1 MLFFKV
7 INKFAPDL
15 SEHHQRLFR
24 RKSSIMRIKV
34 CGIKRVEDAVMAAYC
49 GADAIGL
56 VVGRKHNSD
65 DFIDKH
71 LAQKIVRECPPYISP
86 VLVTELDDA
95 EEISGLVHET
105 GVTSVQLH
113 SDCTV
118 DSIISLRKTFPNIKI
133 IKNFH
138 VIGPGV
144 IHAMKPFESVVD
156 AFILDTLDL
165 ANDKVGS
172 TGLVHD
178 WSISRK
184 IVKEVSRPV
193 ILAGGLT
200 PENVG
205 EAIRVVNPYG
215 VDASSGL
222 KDSNGFKD
230 EMKVINFVHRAK
242 NEFFKVRNLSLEN

>member
-1 MLFFKV
+1 M
-7 INKFAPDL
+7 
-15 SEHHQRLFR
+15 RL
-24 RKSSIMRIKV
+24 KI
-34 CGIKRVEDAVMAAYC
+34 CGIKRVEDAIMAAYC

-56 VVGRKHNSD
+56 VVGQKHNSD
-65 DFIDKH
+65 DFIDKG
-71 LAQKIVRECPPYISP
+71 LAQKIVKECPPYISP

-95 EEISGLVHET
+95 EEISNLAHKI
-105 GVTSVQLH
+105 GVTSIQLH

-118 DSIISLRKTFPNIKI
+118 DSIISLRKILPHIKI

-138 VIGPGV
+138 VNGFEV
-144 IHAMKPFESVVD
+144 IQAMKPFESVVD

-165 ANDKVGS
+165 ANDKVGG

-178 WSISRK
+178 WNISK
-184 IVKEVSRPV
+184 NIVKEVSKPV

-205 EAIRVVNPYG
+205 EAIRFVKPYG

-222 KDSNGFKD
+222 KDSDGFKD
-230 EMKVINFVHRAK
+230 KMKVINFISRAK
-242 NEFFKVRNLSLEN
+242 HEFCKVRNLPLEN

>member
-1 MLFFKV
+1 
-7 INKFAPDL
+7 
-15 SEHHQRLFR
+15 
-24 RKSSIMRIKV
+24 MRIKI
-34 CGIKRVEDAVMAAYC
+34 CGIKRVEDAIMAAYC

-56 VVGRKHNSD
+56 VVGQKHNSD
-65 DFIDKH
+65 DFIDKD
-71 LAQKIVRECPPYISP
+71 LARKIVKQCPPYISP

-95 EEISGLVHET
+95 EEISNLAHKI
-105 GVTSVQLH
+105 GVTSIQLH

-118 DSIISLRKTFPNIKI
+118 DSIVSLRKILPHIKI

-138 VIGPGV
+138 VNGFEV
-144 IHAMKPFESVVD
+144 MQAMKPFESVVD

-165 ANDKVGS
+165 ANDKVGG

-178 WSISRK
+178 WNVSRN
-184 IVKEVSRPV
+184 IVKEVSKPV

-205 EAIRVVNPYG
+205 EAIRFVKPFG

-222 KDSNGFKD
+222 KDSDGFKD
-230 EMKVINFVHRAK
+230 KRKVINFISRAK
-242 NEFFKVRNLSLEN
+242 HEFFKVRNLSLEN

>member
-1 MLFFKV
+1 
-7 INKFAPDL
+7 
-15 SEHHQRLFR
+15 
-24 RKSSIMRIKV
+24 MRIKI
-34 CGIKRVEDAVMAAYC
+34 CGIKRVEDAIMATYC
-49 GADAIGL
+49 GADSIGL
-56 VVGRKHNSD
+56 VVGQKHNSD

-71 LAQKIVRECPPYISP
+71 LAKKIVKECPPYISP

-95 EEISGLVHET
+95 EEISNLAHEI
-105 GVTSVQLH
+105 GATSIQLH
-113 SDCTV
+113 SDCSV
-118 DSIISLRKTFPNIKI
+118 DSIISIRKSLPHVKL

-138 VIGPGV
+138 VKGLEI

-178 WSISRK
+178 WNISRD

-200 PENVG
+200 PENIR
-205 EAIRVVNPYG
+205 EAIQFVRPYG

-222 KDSNGFKD
+222 KDSDGFKD
-230 EMKVINFVHRAK
+230 EMKVINFVYRAK
-242 NEFFKVRNLSLEN
+242 HEFFKVRNLPLKN

>member
-1 MLFFKV
+1 
-7 INKFAPDL
+7 
-15 SEHHQRLFR
+15 
-24 RKSSIMRIKV
+24 MRIKV
-34 CGIKRVEDAVMAAYC
+34 CGIKRVEDAIMAAYY

-56 VVGRKHNSD
+56 VVGQKHNSD
-65 DFIDKH
+65 DFINKH
-71 LAQKIVRECPPYISP
+71 LAQKIVKECPPYISP

-95 EEISGLVHET
+95 EEISNLAHKI
-105 GVTSVQLH
+105 GVTSIQLH

-118 DSIISLRKTFPNIKI
+118 DSIISLRKNLPHIKI

-138 VIGPGV
+138 VTKLEI
-144 IHAMKPFESVVD
+144 IHSMKPFESVVD

-165 ANDKVGS
+165 ANGKVGS

-178 WSISRK
+178 WNISRN

-193 ILAGGLT
+193 ILAGGLN

-205 EAIRVVNPYG
+205 EAIRFVKPYG

-230 EMKVINFVHRAK
+230 EKKVINFVHRGK
-242 NEFFKVRNLSLEN
+242 DEYFKVRNLSLEN

>member
-1 MLFFKV
+1 
-7 INKFAPDL
+7 
-15 SEHHQRLFR
+15 
-24 RKSSIMRIKV
+24 MRIKV
-34 CGIKRVEDAVMAAYC
+34 CGIKRVEDAIMAAYC

-56 VVGRKHNSD
+56 VVGQKHNSD
-65 DFIDKH
+65 DFIDKR
-71 LAQKIVRECPPYISP
+71 LAQKIVKECPPYISP

-95 EEISGLVHET
+95 EAISNLAHKI
-105 GVTSVQLH
+105 GVTSIQLH

-118 DSIISLRKTFPNIKI
+118 DSIISLRKSLSHIKI

-138 VIGPGV
+138 VTELEI
-144 IHAMKPFESVVD
+144 IHSMKPFESVVD

-165 ANDKVGS
+165 ANGKVGS

-178 WSISRK
+178 WNISRN

-205 EAIRVVNPYG
+205 EAIRFVKPYG

-230 EMKVINFVHRAK
+230 EKKVINFVHRAK
-242 NEFFKVRNLSLEN
+242 HEYFKVRNLSLEN

>member
-1 MLFFKV
+1 MK
-7 INKFAPDL
+7 
-15 SEHHQRLFR
+15 
-24 RKSSIMRIKV
+24 IKV
-34 CGIKRVEDAVMAAYC
+34 CGIKRVEDAIMAAYC

-56 VVGRKHNSD
+56 VVGQKHNSD

-71 LAQKIVRECPPYISP
+71 LAQKIVKECPPYISP

-95 EEISGLVHET
+95 KEISNLVYKI
-105 GVTSVQLH
+105 GITSIQLH

-118 DSIISLRKTFPNIKI
+118 DCIISLRKIFPHIKI

-138 VIGPGV
+138 VTGLGV

-165 ANDKVGS
+165 ANGKVGS

-178 WSISRK
+178 WNISRN
-184 IVKEVSRPV
+184 IVKEISRPV

-205 EAIRVVNPYG
+205 EAIRFVKPYG

-222 KDSNGFKD
+222 KGSNGFKD
-230 EMKVINFVHRAK
+230 ETKVTNFVYRAK
-242 NEFFKVRNLSLEN
+242 HEFFKVRNLSLKN

>member
-1 MLFFKV
+1 
-7 INKFAPDL
+7 
-15 SEHHQRLFR
+15 
-24 RKSSIMRIKV
+24 MRIKI
-34 CGIKRVEDAVMAAYC
+34 CGIKRVEDAIMAAYC

-56 VVGRKHNSD
+56 VVGQKHNSD
-65 DFIDKH
+65 DFIDKS
-71 LAQKIVRECPPYISP
+71 LAKKIVKECPPYISP

-95 EEISGLVHET
+95 EEISNLAHKI
-105 GVTSVQLH
+105 GVASIQLH
-113 SDCTV
+113 SDCKV
-118 DSIISLRKTFPNIKI
+118 DSIISLRKSLPHVKI

-138 VIGPGV
+138 VNGLEV

-165 ANDKVGS
+165 ANGKVGG

-178 WSISRK
+178 WNISRN
-184 IVKEVSRPV
+184 IVKEISRPV

-205 EAIRVVNPYG
+205 NAIRFVKPYG

-222 KDSNGFKD
+222 KDSDGFKD
-230 EMKVINFVHRAK
+230 EMKVINFVYRAK
-242 NEFFKVRNLSLEN
+242 QEFFKVRNLFLEN

>member
-1 MLFFKV
+1 
-7 INKFAPDL
+7 
-15 SEHHQRLFR
+15 
-24 RKSSIMRIKV
+24 MRIKV
-34 CGIKRVEDAVMAAYC
+34 CGIKRVEDAIMAAYC

-56 VVGRKHNSD
+56 VVGQKHNSD
-65 DFIDKH
+65 DFIDKR
-71 LAQKIVRECPPYISP
+71 LAQKIVEECPPYISP

-95 EEISGLVHET
+95 EAISNLAHKI
-105 GVTSVQLH
+105 GVTSIQLH

-118 DSIISLRKTFPNIKI
+118 DSIISLRKSLPHIKI

-138 VIGPGV
+138 VTELEI
-144 IHAMKPFESVVD
+144 IHSMKPFESVVD

-165 ANDKVGS
+165 ANCKVGS

-178 WSISRK
+178 WNISRK

-205 EAIRVVNPYG
+205 EAIRFVKPYG

-230 EMKVINFVHRAK
+230 EKKVINFVHRAK
-242 NEFFKVRNLSLEN
+242 HEYFKVRNLSLEN